1 MRKQIF
7 RFALCM
13 IVVLSLFVSFGVSAF
28 AQTDYVTVTLQKGDT
43 AYTLCKDRGLN
54 FYEEKALIMSLNGMT
69 QESELSQLRAGSTL
83 KLPSKN
89 SSVSTKASNVG
100 DCVEYYV
107 VPYVIE
113 KGDTI
118 AHVYWLWGLT
128 FEPYADAI
136 RSLNGVENLDLL
148 YVGAIYLLPTT
159 EAKPKTEI
167 YTTVMAHIMKPGE
180 TAYDIIT
187 GYGVDYYGKLKAL
200 QNYNGGADLTKI
212 SAGEKL
218 LIPLI

>member
-1 MRKQIF
+1 MKKRFF
-7 RFALCM
+7 RIVLCM
-13 IVVLSLFVSFGVSAF
+13 IVITSLIASIGLNAF
-28 AQTDYVTVTLQKGDT
+28 AQTDTVTITLQKGDT
-43 AYTLCKDRGLN
+43 AYSLCKERGLD

-83 KLPSKN
+83 KLPADH
-89 SSVSTKASNVG
+89 SSVSAKASNAG
-100 DCVEYYV
+100 DSVEFYV

-118 AHVYWLWGLT
+118 AHVYWLWGMT
-128 FEPYADAI
+128 FEPYADVI

-159 EAKPKTEI
+159 EANLKTDV
-167 YTTVMAHIMKPGE
+167 YTTVMSHIMKPGE
-180 TAYDIIT
+180 SAYDIIT

-200 QNYNGGADLTKI
+200 QNYNCGADLTKI

>member
-1 MRKQIF
+1 MKKQLF
-7 RFALCM
+7 RITLCFAL
-13 IVVLSLFVSFGVSAF
+13 ILSVFCSFGLNAF
-28 AQTDYVTVTLQKGDT
+28 AQSDYITVTLQKGDT

-54 FYEEKALIMSLNGMT
+54 FYEEKSLIMSLNGMT
-69 QESELSQLRAGSTL
+69 QESELCQLRAGSTL
-83 KLPSKN
+83 KLPTSN
-89 SSVSTKASNVG
+89 SSVSARSSSVG

-113 KGDTI
+113 KGDTT
-118 AHVYWLWGLT
+118 AHVYWLWGMS

-159 EAKPKTEI
+159 EANLKTDV

-180 TAYDIIT
+180 TEYDIIT

-200 QNYNGGADLTKI
+200 QNYNGGADLTRI

>member
-1 MRKQIF
+1 MKKQLF
-7 RFALCM
+7 RIALCFAV
-13 IVVLSLFVSFGVSAF
+13 IVSIFCSFGLNAF
-28 AQTDYVTVTLQKGDT
+28 AQSDYVTVTLQKGDT
-43 AYTLCKDRGLN
+43 AYTLCKERGLN

-83 KLPSKN
+83 KLPSSKC
-89 SSVSTKASNVG
+89 SVSSKASTTG

-159 EAKPKTEI
+159 EANLKTDV
-167 YTTVMAHIMKPGE
+167 YTTVMAHVMKPGE